1 MKVLAAIYLP
11 AIRVVSPFFS
21 APSCSLISSHLNREI
36 FRCQR
41 YTRKPQ
47 ATQLMSMSQIPSP
60 PFRYLS
66 EASDGVIDLTAL
78 DYSIMKEETEK
89 QDAYDLGSQIKKAMI
104 KCRASYEQGRQNDI
118 EACHQRLEDLI
129 AKALPQSKKVP
140 RKANLSF
147 VFGDYVR
154 QKAYYHFLSNG
165 ALLPQSSLSEKISDE
180 EYLTGIITMNQD
192 IARYAIGRAT
202 ERDVNSVML
211 SRDLISSILD
221 HLMKYDFRN
230 GHLRRKYDGVKY
242 ALKTTETVLYELSV
256 TGADIEK
263 SSGEEHL
270 TKKSKPEDSDEINKL
285 LPEDELEHLRKRMEH
300 RDELREKLIK
310 RCRDGQKA
318 AKQAIYAL
326 HRDDIKKASQLISDC
341 EKNILEQLMPIV
353 EEEPTLRYGSY
364 SNVLEEYA
372 EAKLYFAWLLGK
384 SDECN
389 DRSNPVGV
397 LLLPEDFNLI
407 PLQVEDYIGGL
418 CDLTGEIGRYA
429 VKKGTLRDAET
440 VRFCLETDMSIIYA
454 LESLSRLPGGNIGKK
469 MEPLRRSIEKLEKML
484 YELSLVKATGRNV
497 VSEANDGDPGKE

>member
-1 MKVLAAIYLP
+1 
-11 AIRVVSPFFS
+11 
-21 APSCSLISSHLNREI
+21 
-36 FRCQR
+36 
-41 YTRKPQ
+41 
-47 ATQLMSMSQIPSP
+47 
-60 PFRYLS
+60 
-66 EASDGVIDLTAL
+66 
-78 DYSIMKEETEK
+78 
-89 QDAYDLGSQIKKAMI
+89 
-104 KCRASYEQGRQNDI
+104 
-118 EACHQRLEDLI
+118 
-129 AKALPQSKKVP
+129 
-140 RKANLSF
+140 
-147 VFGDYVR
+147 
-154 QKAYYHFLSNG
+154 
-165 ALLPQSSLSEKISDE
+165 
-180 EYLTGIITMNQD
+180 
-192 IARYAIGRAT
+192 
-202 ERDVNSVML
+202 
-211 SRDLISSILD
+211 
-221 HLMKYDFRN
+221 
-230 GHLRRKYDGVKY
+230 
-242 ALKTTETVLYELSV
+242 
-256 TGADIEK
+256 
-263 SSGEEHL
+263 
-270 TKKSKPEDSDEINKL
+270 
-285 LPEDELEHLRKRMEH
+285 MEH